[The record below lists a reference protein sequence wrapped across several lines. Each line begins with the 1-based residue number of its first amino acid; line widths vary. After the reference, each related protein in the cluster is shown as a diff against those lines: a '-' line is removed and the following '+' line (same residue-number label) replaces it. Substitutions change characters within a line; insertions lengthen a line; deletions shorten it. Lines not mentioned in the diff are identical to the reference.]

1 MFNLKPWIYVKPL
14 NDGTKGYRLTCKAG
28 TVIYRKRKLK
38 IRNEFTSGVSTFGIH
53 RGLRS
58 IYFEKSA
65 TSKPFWG
72 LGV

>member
-1 MFNLKPWIYVKPL
+1 MFNILNCVYVKPL
-14 NDGTKGYRLTCKAG
+14 NDGTKGYRLTSKAG
-28 TVIYRKRKLK
+28 TVIYRKRKHK

-65 TSKPFWG
+65 TPKPFWQ
-72 LGV
+72 LGG